1 MVVIIAGI
9 ANDAGKTTTQ
19 PVCGLRARVV
29 DHAAGAARR
38 ATNTC
43 RSVRL
48 LIRPP
53 RSSRRGRTP
62 SGFPVA
68 TTERETP
75 AMRRGKIVR
84 EATGNMR
91 VAGVSRHPG
100 AAGRSGWDLRQRIWY
115 GCEWLPPNGLAFSC
129 RERAAQDHVKIAP
142 ISRAKRSAAM
152 PGWAGAPIPCQVEA

>member
-1 MVVIIAGI
+1 M
-9 ANDAGKTTTQ
+9 
-19 PVCGLRARVV
+19 
-29 DHAAGAARR
+29 
-38 ATNTC
+38 
-43 RSVRL
+43 
-48 LIRPP
+48 
-53 RSSRRGRTP
+53 P

-115 GCEWLPPNGLAFSC
+115 GCEWLPPNVLRFSC
-129 RERAAQDHVKIAP
+129 RRGAAQRVSKCAR
-142 ISRAKRSAAM
+142 SRAPKAVSCKRLLAGTLAKRLELQTIDAARVVHHLLDV
-152 PGWAGAPIPCQVEA
+152 PSVVQTYRVIPR